1 MISSAR
7 SRLGAPSASAV
18 SASAS
23 RWSAPVRSAPAP
35 SAIPAAAAGGS
46 GPASAAAT
54 PPTAAPIPAP
64 TSGKRAPARA
74 TSSPPSSTRRPTG
87 IRVRKASAA
96 TSARSSLAAG
106 IRDSGLAEGRH
117 LLEDGQAGL
126 HDRKHERRAAPLA
139 EPELE
144 LDERAQAEGVQHER
158 VPWLGRAMRGDQPA
172 GGGRREPHGYES
184 RGSGDEAVEQDGPAL
199 RRAAEDEAGQERDL

>member
-23 RWSAPVRSAPAP
+23 RWSAPVSSAPAV
-35 SAIPAAAAGGS
+35 SAIPAAATTGS

-64 TSGKRAPARA
+64 TSGNSAPPRA
-74 TSSPPSSTRRPTG
+74 TSSPPSSTNRPTG

-96 TSARSSLAAG
+96 ASARSSLVTG
-106 IRDSGLAEGRH
+106 IGDSGLAEGRH
-117 LLEDGQAGL
+117 LVQDREARLHQGQ
-126 HDRKHERRAAPLA
+126 DERSPAPLA
-139 EPELE
+139 QAEVEV
-144 LDERAQAEGVQHER
+144 DERQQPERVQHEC
-158 VPWLGRAMRGDQPA
+158 VAGLGRAVRGDQRA
-172 GGGRREPHGYES
+172 G
-184 RGSGDEAVEQDGPAL
+184 
-199 RRAAEDEAGQERDL
+199 